1 MKKIIWLI
9 VIVLILSFAG
19 ISFARQEID
28 NCSNYLKAGDY
39 KRAIEAGERA
49 VRLYPKDNGAHF
61 CLGIAYFRVGELGYA
76 LKSMKEAERLT
87 TNKTD
92 LMYVYSLLGSIYYR
106 KGDIDNALFYYSK
119 HLFLSRELGYKEGE
133 AAAIHNIAAIYD
145 TKGDIDKALDYYEQ
159 SLKLESDEK
168 GKASTYNNI
177 AAIYDKKGNYQKAIE
192 YLKKAIEIDERT
204 GNYHGVA
211 QCMLNIGNIYRKAK
225 DFYNASEY
233 LNEGLM
239 RIQKIGDKY
248 WEAYAYKY
256 LGWLYRDK
264 DNLRL
269 AADYLTK
276 AVNLFNSIG
285 AKGEAQGVLYD
296 LNEVK
301 AILSESNKADSR

>member
-19 ISFARQEID
+19 ISFAQQEID
-28 NCSNYLKAGDY
+28 NCFNYLNAGDY

-49 VRLYPKDNGAHF
+49 VRLYPKDNDAHF
-61 CLGIAYFRVGELGYA
+61 CLGKAYFRVGELGYA

-87 TNKTD
+87 TNKTR
-92 LMYVYSLLGSIYYR
+92 LMYVYGWLGSIYDR
-106 KGDIDNALFYYSK
+106 KGDIDNALFYHSR
-119 HLFLSRELGYKEGE
+119 HLILSRELGYKEEE
-133 AAAIHNIAAIYD
+133 ATAIGNIAMIYNK
-145 TKGDIDKALDYYEQ
+145 KGDIDKALDYYEQ
-159 SLKLESDEK
+159 SLKLTSDEK
-168 GKASTYNNI
+168 GKASIYNNI
-177 AAIYDKKGNYQKAIE
+177 ALIYGKKGNYQKAIE

-211 QCMLNIGNIYRKAK
+211 QCMLNIGNVYRRAK
-225 DFYNASEY
+225 DFYNASKY
-233 LNEGLM
+233 LDEGLM

-248 WEAYAYKY
+248 WEATAYEY
-256 LGWLYRDK
+256 LGLLYRDK

-285 AKGEAQGVLYD
+285 AKGDAQNVLYV
-296 LNEVK
+296 LNKVK

>member
-28 NCSNYLKAGDY
+28 NCSNYLNAGDY
-39 KRAIEAGERA
+39 KRAIEAGKRA
-49 VRLYPKDNGAHF
+49 VRLYPKDNDAHF
-61 CLGIAYFRVGELGYA
+61 CLGRAYFGVGELGYA

-87 TNKTD
+87 TNKTL
-92 LMYVYSLLGSIYYR
+92 LMYVYSWLGLIYYG
-106 KGDIDNALFYYSK
+106 KGDIDNALFYHSK
-119 HLFLSRELGYKEGE
+119 SLILSRELGYKKEE
-133 AAAIHNIAAIYD
+133 ATAIGNIAMIYNK
-145 TKGDIDKALDYYEQ
+145 KGDIDKALDYYEQ
-159 SLKLESDEK
+159 SLKLTSDEK
-168 GKASTYNNI
+168 EKASIYNNI
-177 AAIYDKKGNYQKAIE
+177 ALIYGKKGNYQKAIE
-192 YLKKAIEIDERT
+192 YLKKAIEIGERT
-204 GNYHGVA
+204 GDYHGVA
-211 QCMLNIGNIYRKAK
+211 QRMLNIGEAYRRAK
-225 DFYNASEY
+225 DFYNASKY

-248 WEAYAYKY
+248 WEANAYTY

-269 AADYLTK
+269 AADYFTK

-285 AKGEAQGVLYD
+285 AKGNAQDVLYV

>member
-28 NCSNYLKAGDY
+28 NCSNYLDAGDY

-49 VRLYPKDNGAHF
+49 VRLYPKDNDAHL
-61 CLGIAYFRVGELGYA
+61 CLGIAYFKVGELGYA

-87 TNKTD
+87 TNKTH
-92 LMYVYSLLGSIYYR
+92 LMHVYKWLGSIYNR
-106 KGDIDNALFYYSK
+106 KDDIDNALFYYSK
-119 HLFLSRELGYKEGE
+119 HLFLSRELGYKEEE
-133 AAAIHNIAAIYD
+133 AIAINNIALIYD
-145 TKGDIDKALDYYEQ
+145 KKGDIDKALDYYEQ
-159 SLKLESDEK
+159 SLKLKSDEK
-168 GKASTYNNI
+168 GKASIYNNI
-177 AAIYDKKGNYQKAIE
+177 ALIYNKKGNYQKAIE
-192 YLKKAIEIDERT
+192 YLKKAIEIGERT
-204 GNYHGVA
+204 GDYHGVA
-211 QCMLNIGNIYRKAK
+211 RRMLNIGDIYRGAK

-248 WEAYAYKY
+248 WEAYAYGY
-256 LGWLYRDK
+256 LGLLYRDK

>member
-28 NCSNYLKAGDY
+28 NCFNYLKAGDY

-49 VRLYPKDNGAHF
+49 VRLYPKDNGAHL
-61 CLGIAYFRVGELGYA
+61 CLGRAYFRVGELDYA
-76 LKSMKEAERLT
+76 LKSMKETEMLT
-87 TNKTD
+87 TNKTH
-92 LMYVYSLLGSIYYR
+92 LMYVYNWLGSIYDG
-106 KGDIDNALFYYSK
+106 KDDIDNALFYHNK
-119 HLFLSRELGYKEGE
+119 FLILSRELGYKKEE
-133 AAAIHNIAAIYD
+133 AIAINNIAAIYD
-145 TKGDIDKALDYYEQ
+145 KKGDIDKALDYYEQ
-159 SLKLESDEK
+159 SLKLKSDEK
-168 GKASTYNNI
+168 EKASTYNNI
-177 AAIYDKKGNYQKAIE
+177 ALIYDKKGNYQKAIE

-204 GNYHGVA
+204 GDYHSVA
-211 QCMLNIGNIYRKAK
+211 QCMLNIGEAYRRAK
-225 DFYNASEY
+225 DFYNASKY

-248 WEAYAYKY
+248 WEATAYRY

-285 AKGEAQGVLYD
+285 AKGRAQGVLYD

>member
-28 NCSNYLKAGDY
+28 NCFNYLKAGDY
-39 KRAIEAGERA
+39 KRAIEAGKRA
-49 VRLYPKDNGAHF
+49 VRLYPKDNGAHL
-61 CLGIAYFRVGELGYA
+61 CLGRAYFEVGELGYA

-87 TNKTD
+87 TNKTR
-92 LMYVYSLLGSIYYR
+92 LMYVYGWLGSIYNR
-106 KGDIDNALFYYSK
+106 KDDIDNALFYYSK
-119 HLFLSRELGYKEGE
+119 SLFLSRELGYKEEE
-133 AAAIHNIAAIYD
+133 AIAISNIAAIYD
-145 TKGDIDKALDYYEQ
+145 KKGDIDKALDYYEQ
-159 SLKLESDEK
+159 SLKLISDEK
-168 GKASTYNNI
+168 EKASIYNNI
-177 AAIYDKKGNYQKAIE
+177 ALIYDKKGNYQKAIE
-192 YLKKAIEIDERT
+192 YLKKAIEIGERT
-204 GNYHGVA
+204 GDYHGVA
-211 QCMLNIGNIYRKAK
+211 QYMLNIGEVYRRAK

-233 LNEGLM
+233 LDEGLM

-248 WEAYAYKY
+248 LEATAYKY
-256 LGWLYRDK
+256 LGWLYIDK

-285 AKGEAQGVLYD
+285 AKGDAQNVLYD

>member
-19 ISFARQEID
+19 ISFARQEIN
-28 NCSNYLKAGDY
+28 NCFNYLNAGDY
-39 KRAIEAGERA
+39 KRAIEAGKRA

-61 CLGIAYFRVGELGYA
+61 CLGIAYFKVGELGYA
-76 LKSMKEAERLT
+76 LKSMKEAEMLT

-92 LMYVYSLLGSIYYR
+92 LMHVYGWLGLIYYR
-106 KGDIDNALFYYSK
+106 KGDIDNALFYHSK
-119 HLFLSRELGYKEGE
+119 SLFLSRELGSKKGE
-133 AAAIHNIAAIYD
+133 ATAINNIALIYAK
-145 TKGDIDKALDYYEQ
+145 KGDIDKALDYYEQ
-159 SLKLESDEK
+159 SLKLTSDEK
-168 GKASTYNNI
+168 EKASIYNNI
-177 AAIYDKKGNYQKAIE
+177 ALIYDKKGNYQKAIE

-211 QCMLNIGNIYRKAK
+211 RCMLNIGDVYRGAK

-239 RIQKIGDKY
+239 RMQKIGDKY
-248 WEAYAYKY
+248 WEATAYEY
-256 LGWLYRDK
+256 LGLLYRDK

-285 AKGEAQGVLYD
+285 AKGNAQDVLYD
-296 LNEVK
+296 LNKVK

>member
-19 ISFARQEID
+19 ISFARQEIN

-49 VRLYPKDNGAHF
+49 VRFYPKDNGAHF

-92 LMYVYSLLGSIYYR
+92 LMYVYVWLGLIYYG

-119 HLFLSRELGYKEGE
+119 HLILSRELGSKKEE
-133 AAAIHNIAAIYD
+133 AAAINNIATIYD

-159 SLKLESDEK
+159 SLKLKSDEK
-168 GKASTYNNI
+168 VKASTYNNI
-177 AAIYDKKGNYQKAIE
+177 AVIYNKKGNYQKAIE
-192 YLKKAIEIDERT
+192 YLKKAIEIGERT
-204 GNYHGVA
+204 GDYHGVA
-211 QCMLNIGNIYRKAK
+211 QRMLNIGETYRRAK
-225 DFYNASEY
+225 DFYNASKY

-248 WEAYAYKY
+248 WEATAYEY

-285 AKGEAQGVLYD
+285 AKGNAQDVLYD

>member
-28 NCSNYLKAGDY
+28 NCFNYLKAGDY
-39 KRAIEAGERA
+39 KRAIEAGKRA
-49 VRLYPKDNGAHF
+49 VRLYPKDNGAHL

-87 TNKTD
+87 TNKTR
-92 LMYVYSLLGSIYYR
+92 LMYVYSWLGLIYNR
-106 KGDIDNALFYYSK
+106 KDDIDNALFYYSK
-119 HLFLSRELGYKEGE
+119 HLILSRELGYKEEE
-133 AAAIHNIAAIYD
+133 AIAINNIAAIYD
-145 TKGDIDKALDYYEQ
+145 KKGDIDKALDYYEQ
-159 SLKLESDEK
+159 SLKLKSDEK
-168 GKASTYNNI
+168 EKAPTYNNI
-177 AAIYDKKGNYQKAIE
+177 ALIYSKKGNYQKAIE
-192 YLKKAIEIDERT
+192 YLKKAIEISERT
-204 GNYHGVA
+204 GDYHGVA
-211 QCMLNIGNIYRKAK
+211 QRMLNIGAVYIGAK
-225 DFYNASEY
+225 DFYNASKY

-248 WEAYAYKY
+248 WEATAYKY
-256 LGWLYRDK
+256 LGWLYSDK

-285 AKGEAQGVLYD
+285 AKGEAQDILYVL
-296 LNEVK
+296 NGVK